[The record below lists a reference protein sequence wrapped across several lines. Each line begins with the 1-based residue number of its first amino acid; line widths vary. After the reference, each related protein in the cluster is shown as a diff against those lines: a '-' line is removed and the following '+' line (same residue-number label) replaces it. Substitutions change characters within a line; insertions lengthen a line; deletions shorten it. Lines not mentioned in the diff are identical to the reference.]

1 MASPPKRAPVMPL
14 SNAQLGGHR
23 ALVWA
28 LWVMQQVPTGFCSGS
43 DGEESTCNAA
53 DLGSVPGLR
62 ICAGGGH
69 GNPCQ
74 YFCLEN
80 PHGQRCLVG
89 YSPWDHKESDTAE
102 FLSTA
107 HLFYKGWNGVGGG
120 RKVQWGRTYVHLRL
134 SHANVR
140 AKPTQYCRAITLQLK
155 INKSWQRKGKLSG
168 MQSVRK

>member
-1 MASPPKRAPVMPL
+1 MIRKQSNIIVDTGKILVFWIDGQINHNIPL
-14 SNAQLGGHR
+14 IGS
-23 ALVWA
+23 
-28 LWVMQQVPTGFCSGS
+28 LWLSK
-43 DGEESTCNAA
+43 ESAFNVG
-53 DLGSVPGLR
+53 DLGSIPGLGR
-62 ICAGGGH
+62 FPGGGR
-69 GNPCQ
+69 GNPIQ
-74 YFCLEN
+74 FFCLEN